1 MAGDHNHNIVV
12 GGGNNVG
19 GSNNR
24 LKQSQSKI
32 EVRSVEGEE
41 LRKERQSNR
50 SIHERINDVSAD
62 DRELESDHVVS

>member
-1 MAGDHNHNIVV
+1 MAGDHNHNIVA
-12 GGGNNVG
+12 GGGNNVS

>member
-12 GGGNNVG
+12 GGGNNVSS
-19 GSNNR
+19 SNNR

-62 DRELESDHVVS
+62 DRELDIDHVVS